1 MNKKCFCNKK
11 EINLRLGKGFTEDV
25 IDILYCP
32 DCLDQAGPET
42 LVINVLRSPGNIGL
56 WGIKFNKVV
65 LKEQDPDEYIDKYL
79 YFAGVFIMQKCI
91 FDFIPKDVKIRSP
104 YRILGYFGDIPEG
117 YEYLSGQ
124 DILMMA
130 NGKPIKF
137 PKKTRSGP
145 LESYKKA
152 SGDF

>member
-1 MNKKCFCNKK
+1 MDKKCFCNKK
-11 EINLRLGKGFTEDV
+11 KIKLRLAKDFTENV

-42 LVINVLRSPGNIGL
+42 LVVNVLRDKNNIGL
-56 WGIKFNKVV
+56 WGIRFNKIV
-65 LKEQDPDEYIDKYL
+65 LKDQDPEEYIDKYL

-91 FDFIPKDVKIRSP
+91 FDFLPKDVKIRSP
-104 YRILGYFGDIPEG
+104 YRILGYKGDVPEG
-117 YEYLSGQ
+117 YENITGPDFL
-124 DILMMA
+124 LMA